1 MNVLQN
7 LPSDTHETGKS
18 ASVPPSTKKRKTSAT
33 PKSRVL
39 VAPKRRKNRSEVW
52 DHFEKLKQATYVLP
66 KDDDYKMSKC
76 KGCNT
81 ILICDSRYGTTNL
94 KRHIKSCVKLR
105 GQLDVKQMLMNASSS
120 GDMSLRSSKIVNVVY
135 RESCKNDCM
144 P

>member
-1 MNVLQN
+1 MSTS
-7 LPSDTHETGKS
+7 LP
-18 ASVPPSTKKRKTSAT
+18 PFTKKRKSSTT
-33 PKSRVL
+33 PKSGVI
-39 VAPKRRKNRSEVW
+39 VKRRKNWSEVW
-52 DHFEKLKQATYVLP
+52 DHFEKLKQGTYVLP
-66 KDDDYKMSKC
+66 EDDDYKRGKC

-94 KRHIKSCVKLR
+94 KRHIRGCVKLQ
-105 GQLDVKQMLMNASSS
+105 GQSDMKQMLLNTSLS